1 MFALS
6 KLTNKFKAARVGVKF
21 NPPTLGIEYN
31 TGNGDEK
38 KALKVDISELIQEN
52 PDNAGAIL
60 TKLTS
65 MHSDVINENVVSMPQ
80 VLRLV
85 NVLVEKASV
94 PTALATT
101 TTKPKS
107 AATQPVGGQLVIK
120 VGGTVKAKLGNWKQA
135 YSGEV
140 LGINDD
146 GTFHVKFSDGEVM
159 KYLQKKWIIGGD
171 TAKVETSPS
180 SSTPAPKSSATEST
194 SEQLVIK
201 VGGTIKAKL
210 GNWKQAYSG
219 EVLGINDD
227 GTFHVKFSDGE
238 VMKYLQKKWIIGGDT
253 AKVETTPSSSTT
265 TTASSDQLIIKVGA
279 TIKAKLGNWKQ
290 AYNGEVLGINTDG
303 TFHVRFEDGEVMKYL
318 QKKWIIGGDTAKVVM
333 PGQETGGDATA
344 QPSSGDDNVLK
355 KGKAIKAKLPNWQ
368 KPYNGVVQGVN
379 KDGTVHVK
387 FEDGDE
393 MKYLQKKWI
402 IGGENMILEKIQTA
416 GGGYVAPDGTKFT
429 DRSKYRKYLMKTM
442 FTFEK
447 KTGQKGPN
455 ALIKAPGSVNGEPF
469 DILDLDDCEAAM
481 CGWASQVQVDRCKNS
496 KIMVGPVESS
506 IFVRDC
512 TNCEFTIACR
522 QLRTRDCTGC
532 TFHLISCT
540 DPIIERSTDLTFTPY
555 NGCWY
560 GQRKHFED
568 AKLDPNDNHWR
579 LIFDF
584 NKNGKDN
591 YGVPDPHYKVVEG
604 KPEEW
609 KIELKGE
616 CSDFPCENPV
626 PHDAIAT
633 SQSEGGSGFG
643 ESATQQMMKE
653 MVKEKAKDNKPK
665 VAAKPWAWV
674 KEANRARVEKGMEC
688 RVTFSREEGQAVRNS
703 SFYEGVVTGVNDDKT
718 FFVTYADGD
727 EEKDVDIKYM
737 QIRKWD

>member
-6 KLTNKFKAARVGVKF
+6 KMTNKIFKAARVGVKF
-21 NPPTLGIEYN
+21 NPPTLGIEYH

-38 KALKVDISELIQEN
+38 KALKVNITDLLKEN
-52 PDNAGAIL
+52 ANNASAIL

-65 MHSDVINENVVSMPQ
+65 MHPDVINENVVSMPQ
-80 VLRLV
+80 ILRLIT
-85 NVLVEKASV
+85 VLVEKAESPSV
-94 PTALATT
+94 GNVTA
-101 TTKPKS
+101 KPK
-107 AATQPVGGQLVIK
+107 AAVKAAPATSTSSSQELEIK
-120 VGGTVKAKLGNWKQA
+120 VGNTVKAKLGNWKQA

-140 LGINDD
+140 LGINTD
-146 GTFHVKFSDGEVM
+146 GTFHVKFEDGEVM
-159 KYLQKKWIIGGD
+159 KFLQKKWIIGG
-171 TAKVETSPS
+171 E
-180 SSTPAPKSSATEST
+180 
-194 SEQLVIK
+194 
-201 VGGTIKAKL
+201 
-210 GNWKQAYSG
+210 
-219 EVLGINDD
+219 
-227 GTFHVKFSDGE
+227 
-238 VMKYLQKKWIIGGDT
+238 
-253 AKVETTPSSSTT
+253 
-265 TTASSDQLIIKVGA
+265 
-279 TIKAKLGNWKQ
+279 
-290 AYNGEVLGINTDG
+290 
-303 TFHVRFEDGEVMKYL
+303 
-318 QKKWIIGGDTAKVVM
+318 TAKVVM
-333 PGQETGGDATA
+333 PGQDGGSNDSTATRD
-344 QPSSGDDNVLK
+344 GDNVLR
-355 KGKAIKAKLPNWQ
+355 KGKAIKAKLPNWSQ
-368 KPYNGVVQGVN
+368 PYNGVVQGVN

-402 IGGENMILEKIQTA
+402 IGGESMVVEKTQTA
-416 GGGYVAPDGTKFT
+416 NGGFTAPDGTKFT

-447 KTGQKGPN
+447 KSGQKGEN
-455 ALIKAPGSVNGEPF
+455 ALVKAPGSVNGEPF

-512 TNCEFTIACR
+512 SNCEFTIACR
-522 QLRTRDCTGC
+522 QLRTRDCVNC

-555 NGCWY
+555 NGCWH

-591 YGVPDPHYKVVEG
+591 YGVPDPHYKCVEG

-609 KIELKGE
+609 KISLKGE
-616 CSDFPCENPV
+616 CGDMPCENPV
-626 PHDAIAT
+626 PFDAIAT

-653 MVKEKAKDNKPK
+653 MVKEKASGDNKPK
-665 VAAKPWAWV
+665 KAAKPWVWV
-674 KEANRARVEKGMEC
+674 KEANRARVVKGMEC

-703 SFYEGVVTGVNDDKT
+703 SFYEGVITKVNGDQT
-718 FFVTYADGD
+718 FFVTYTDGD
-727 EEKDVDIKYM
+727 EEKDVDIKYL